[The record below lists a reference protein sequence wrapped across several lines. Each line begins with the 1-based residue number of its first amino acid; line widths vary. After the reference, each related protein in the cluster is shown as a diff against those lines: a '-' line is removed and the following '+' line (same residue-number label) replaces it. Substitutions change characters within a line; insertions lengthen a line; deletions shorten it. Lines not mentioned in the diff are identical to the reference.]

1 MVLGET
7 PFYEKLTRSPSPG
20 MWVKT
25 QASLVS
31 SEEVGSSRS
40 IFIPSSYLY
49 LRHKTER
56 IAERRITLLTNTVE
70 AFKKKAGPAG
80 AGIGLLASKALSFLF
95 RTALVTLSCNG

>member
-70 AFKKKAGPAG
+70 AFRKKGWACRSRNRTP
-80 AGIGLLASKALSFLF
+80 GLQSVEFSF
-95 RTALVTLSCNG
+95 